1 MAVRFYLTML
11 LAIVLLQTGCADKP
25 QVAETAT
32 PPSPAE
38 PSLAQSSN
46 EDSSEE
52 APPIIIDVRSKEE
65 WDEGHLEQAIF
76 VPHEEIEEKIAEVT
90 DDKSAKLVLY

>member
-11 LAIVLLQTGCADKP
+11 LTVFLLQSGCADKP

-38 PSLAQSSN
+38 TSLSQTSQEN
-46 EDSSEE
+46 RSEE

-65 WDEGHLEQAIF
+65 WDAGHLEQAIF
-76 VPHEEIEEKIAEVT
+76 LPHEEIKEKIAEVT